1 MPGRQSDAE
10 RPDIIG
16 GRGRT
21 SARAVSGW
29 AKPGSPRR
37 TAGCR
42 PGASAP
48 WATGA
53 HWSVESTCPRK
64 RSVVR
69 TASTTPDFVPVL
81 SRGRH
86 RRNGARG
93 GCFMEFA
100 SFLAGERWSDHPKC
114 THPLLSALARAVN
127 DCTSDAGRAALVPLI
142 PDVVGLNPRD
152 PRAAAVIAL
161 HCARSALAVVPAEL
175 ARVMAVSVLAC
186 ERYLAALEGLPA
198 DHLSARSRLALEK
211 QPGALQ
217 WAHGLRRPGRSGGLP
232 RRSNTTPEPARC
244 GRRWSPSGRSPMRTA
259 SSGRCSPARSK
270 PAGGSPTAGRRTRTG
285 DHRRLGAQPARPGSN
300 GFDA

>member
-1 MPGRQSDAE
+1 M
-10 RPDIIG
+10 
-16 GRGRT
+16 
-21 SARAVSGW
+21 
-29 AKPGSPRR
+29 
-37 TAGCR
+37 
-42 PGASAP
+42 
-48 WATGA
+48 
-53 HWSVESTCPRK
+53 
-64 RSVVR
+64 R
-69 TASTTPDFVPVL
+69 TASTTPDFIPVL

-161 HCARSALAVVPAEL
+161 HCARSALGVVPAEL

-186 ERYLAALEGLPA
+186 ERYLAALDGLPA
-198 DHLSARSRLALEK
+198 GHLSARSRLALEK

-217 WAHGLRRPGRSGGLP
+217 WARDFVERVGPVDYRGFEHNAGASTVRQAVVAVRTVTDADGELRAMLAGAIDACRRVADGGPVDPDRGITDRPV
-232 RRSNTTPEPARC
+232 
-244 GRRWSPSGRSPMRTA
+244 
-259 SSGRCSPARSK
+259 
-270 PAGGSPTAGRRTRTG
+270 
-285 DHRRLGAQPARPGSN
+285 ARPDVWQQRI
-300 GFDA
+300 DA